1 MKMNLLEKISF
12 VVVLFIIV
20 YSLGYYK
27 GKSRGRS
34 RVLSYLRR
42 VIPNVD
48 ITLEDEEK
56 RESLGYFLR
65 L

>member
-1 MKMNLLEKISF
+1 MNLLEKISF

-27 GKSRGRS
+27 GRSRGRS

-56 RESLGYFLR
+56 RESLGYSLR